1 MLFRSLGEA
10 CDVKAVTA
18 PILKRADIFGV
29 DLTQNVLGEK
39 VTALFGEMI
48 EGVGA
53 VAKVLE
59 RFNQ

>member
-1 MLFRSLGEA
+1 M
-10 CDVKAVTA
+10 
-18 PILKRADIFGV
+18 KRADIFGV

-59 RFNQ
+59 RLNQ